1 MFLNTKKQKEI
12 LNLSEPDLLC
22 KDTYAQCVA
31 FLLKIIL
38 KTLKTKSQHKAMSWF
53 YVFKR
58 EKKETEILG
67 LFISQQQG
75 ISWRDPG
82 MEAVSR
88 LRSYISEDVRPHLR
102 SQRSYFRDQLTRISV
117 QLRVWDKI
125 ILLFVYWTRGVLS
138 FKHTCCHLQW
148 SNFSDLFICIWKILL
163 DLKKKW
169 CKFDPW
175 NDKVSVND
183 CLKMIFNVQILLIFL
198 LWCYPQDQ

>member
-1 MFLNTKKQKEI
+1 MNALKYLSLTSIFMFLNTKKQKEI

-22 KDTYAQCVA
+22 KDTYAECVA
-31 FLLKIIL
+31 FLLKISL

-67 LFISQQQG
+67 SFISQQQG
-75 ISWRDPG
+75 ISRRDPG

-102 SQRSYFRDQLTRISV
+102 SQRSYFRNQLTRISV

-138 FKHTCCHLQW
+138 FKHTCCQLQW
-148 SNFSDLFICIWKILL
+148 SDLSDLFICIWKIQL
-163 DLKKKW
+163 DLKKNKC
-169 CKFDPW
+169 CKFDPEMI
-175 NDKVSVND
+175 KSV
-183 CLKMIFNVQILLIFL
+183 
-198 LWCYPQDQ
+198 